1 MRVRRPVAKGR
12 NSPPRSLPPRTWG
25 KLFPRRA
32 TTASSGNFPSDLFY
46 DPFHAAAAAATANE
60 DEGVD
65 FDRRR
70 GKEAE
75 KSACTNP
82 QYTARVSNQFLS
94 LPHIALRN
102 GKSEHFC
109 HSLFGQVWPHSKTM
123 TPTIRASAHNAAG
136 KNHGST
142 PQKRPMPNLGCQ
154 KATFRM
160 CGTWW
165 RERGDVGWTAGGRM
179 SNESETSGERRKRM
193 ARPPPRRRRAVQG
206 ERGRAGGSREQFTQ

>member
-1 MRVRRPVAKGR
+1 MTLFMR
-12 NSPPRSLPPRTWG
+12 
-25 KLFPRRA
+25 PRRRR
-32 TTASSGNFPSDLFY
+32 TKKRGLISI
-46 DPFHAAAAAATANE
+46 
-60 DEGVD
+60 EGGE
-65 FDRRR
+65 RR